1 MLFNYR
7 NKKDLIGNFGGNG
20 TRAEIL
26 IDMDMGGHIKDTLTF
41 HNLTTWEFDEKGQ
54 LIIKDT
60 YANKEAR
67 LVQAE
72 KLMYARMIELASLAK
87 KLKASGGG
95 LSTNEEI
102 FLNDTEAL
110 IVIESASR
118 SMNIGIEYVIKVYQ
132 DAILGVEEV
141 WGRGYSKSTID
152 CH

>member
-1 MLFNYR
+1 MKENSGILFNYR
-7 NKKDLIGNFGGNG
+7 NKKDGVLGNHGGNG
-20 TRAEIL
+20 TGAEIL
-26 IDMDMGGHIKDTLTF
+26 IDMDMSVPIKDTLKF
-41 HNLTTWEFDEKGQ
+41 ESHNLSTWEFDEKGQ

-72 KLMYARMIELASLAK
+72 KIMYARMIEWAMLAN

-110 IVIESASR
+110 
-118 SMNIGIEYVIKVYQ
+118 NC
-132 DAILGVEEV
+132 L
-141 WGRGYSKSTID
+141 
-152 CH
+152 